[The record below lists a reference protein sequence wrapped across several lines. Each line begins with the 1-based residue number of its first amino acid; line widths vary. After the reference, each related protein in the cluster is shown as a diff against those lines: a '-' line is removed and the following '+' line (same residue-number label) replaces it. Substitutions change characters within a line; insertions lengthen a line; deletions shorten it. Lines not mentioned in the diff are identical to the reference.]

1 MLLQT
6 DITARALVERRMAA
20 LTEAQVRGGKQQQRL
35 CLRLT
40 CHLLA
45 CQLPSL
51 KRPLVHASTHCRL
64 VLCCVLSPWL
74 YTVFCPA
81 CCHAAVHA

>member
-20 LTEAQVRGGKQQQRL
+20 LTEAQVRSGKQQQRL
-35 CLRLT
+35 CLHPV

-51 KRPLVHASTHCRL
+51 KRPFVNASTNATLQPCV
-64 VLCCVLSPWL
+64 VLCLV
-74 YTVFCPA
+74 A
-81 CCHAAVHA
+81 